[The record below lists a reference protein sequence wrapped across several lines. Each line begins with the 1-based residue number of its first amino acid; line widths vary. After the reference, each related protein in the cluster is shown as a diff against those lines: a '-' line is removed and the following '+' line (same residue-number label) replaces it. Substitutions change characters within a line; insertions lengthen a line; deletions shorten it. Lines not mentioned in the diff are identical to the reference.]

1 MSEALYRK
9 AYDTAK
15 ARAHTAAAQSAVLKA
30 QTAAL
35 KAQSAAIRGSGR
47 SPVPLAHKKLNYFSK
62 TLERPPQNPR
72 LKDEG
77 GANVPAILD
86 L

>member
-1 MSEALYRK
+1 MSEAYRK
-9 AYDTAK
+9 ACDTAK
-15 ARAHTAAAQSAVLKA
+15 ARAHTAAAQSA
-30 QTAAL
+30 AL
-35 KAQSAAIRGSGR
+35 KAQSAAIWGSGR

-77 GANVPAILD
+77 GANGPAILD